1 MKRNVL
7 VALFVFMLIPA
18 FVFATNSDRFT
29 VAKAAPTTTNELVVP
44 LTVEN
49 TKDLVAM
56 DIPLGYSEGAT
67 LKRVEFTDRV
77 ADFEMKIAQIDEAN
91 HQVMIGLIS
100 MVSKEV
106 KDLAPGEGPIANLV
120 FELADGVDKV
130 EIEAIETA
138 EPSHKLTYYYNDYS
152 SGAPVV
158 QSIHPAME
166 KTEVSLDNGMKPTA
180 FALLQNSPNPFNPVT
195 KIDYSL
201 PEATDVQIS
210 VFNILGQNVRTLVND
225 HVEAGNHQVVWD
237 SKDNDGS
244 AVASGIYFYRIKTD
258 QFSDTKKMVLLK

>member
-1 MKRNVL
+1 MKRNVF
-7 VALFVFMLIPA
+7 VALFVVLLIPA
-18 FVFATNSDRFT
+18 FVFAASADRFM
-29 VAKAAPTTTNELVVP
+29 VAKSAPTTTNELVVP

-49 TKDLVAM
+49 TENLVAM

-67 LKRVEFTDRV
+67 LKKVEFTDRV

-120 FELADGVDKV
+120 FELADGVDRV
-130 EIEAIETA
+130 EIEAVEMA
-138 EPSHKLTYYYNDYS
+138 EPNHKLTYYYNDFS
-152 SGAPVV
+152 SGVPEVKA
-158 QSIHPAME
+158 IHPTME
-166 KTEVSLDNGMKPTA
+166 KTEVSLDNGMKPTTY
-180 FALLQNSPNPFNPVT
+180 ALDQNSPNPFNPVT
-195 KIDYSL
+195 KINYSL

-225 HVEAGNHQVVWD
+225 YVEAGNHSVVWD
-237 SKDNDGS
+237 SKDNDGT
-244 AVASGIYFYRIKTD
+244 AVASGMYFYRIKTD
-258 QFSDTKKMVLLK
+258 QYTDTKKMILLK